1 MINSISKTGAIFTSR
16 SVISNINGNV
26 RHVLKSENSNSIEI
40 REIYF
45 SELRPR
51 STKAWKFHAKQAQNL
66 SGCKNLKGATADFD
80 LNLDT
85 CFENRDGVLRK
96 GVGFAKTCTGCTMET
111 KTTILK
117 CTCENAQGKKVAAQV
132 DINSFITN
140 SDGKLTC

>member
-1 MINSISKTGAIFTSR
+1 MIFDNTNKMKFAIFAVAIIYLLSVTVSRKAHHKKHRRSMTSQNF
-16 SVISNINGNV
+16 SASCTGTSFIAASST
-26 RHVLKSENSNSIEI
+26 LK
-40 REIYF
+40 
-45 SELRPR
+45 
-51 STKAWKFHAKQAQNL
+51 

-96 GVGFAKTCTGCTMET
+96 GVGFAKTCTGCIMET